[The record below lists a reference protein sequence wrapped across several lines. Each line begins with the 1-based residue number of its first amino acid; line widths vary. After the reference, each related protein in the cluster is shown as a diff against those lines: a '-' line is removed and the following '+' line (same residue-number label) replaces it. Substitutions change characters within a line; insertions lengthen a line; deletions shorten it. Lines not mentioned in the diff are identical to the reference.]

1 MPPDLTREWHRCV
14 DRPDIL
20 AGVNRRASRLP
31 LVLALAVAASAGVA
45 QEPTPEAPP
54 VATVSGTLVTGE
66 RSVPLPV
73 VRSPV
78 GPLVALAPVVN
89 TLGGSVEELAGS
101 AGAFVVSLDT
111 DQAVLGVG
119 SQTLTVGDAIRSL
132 SQPPRRGPGGPLVPI
147 DLLERVYGDLRGY
160 QFTWADNPPTLTVT
174 ESARRQIPMTVET
187 VQLEGLTTVVLRFDE
202 APAFDVV
209 SEPGVVRVEL
219 RGDAAEPTGPVRLP
233 EGSLAQRMELFPGR
247 IVLHLAAGVEA
258 DHYVLSDPFR
268 IVLDLYRA
276 APSTGTE
283 QEQQQVFRPPRPRP
297 GIQTIVVD
305 PGHGGGD
312 TGARGS
318 AGSLEKDLT
327 LSLSRDLQAALESRL
342 PVDVQLTRGADKTMD
357 LDARSAFAN
366 ANKADLFISVHL
378 NSTRGGTAHGAE
390 TYFLNLTASDE
401 AAAEAAAAENAA
413 GNGGQAGG
421 PAADGDPLYDLQL
434 ILWDMAQSRHLEQSQ
449 QLAKLIQAELNRSLG
464 LADRGV
470 KQAPFRVLKGA
481 AMPAVLVELGFI
493 NNPQD
498 EQRLRDPAYRQK
510 LVQALVRAVQRFAAL
525 HQPAPREPS
534 EEPAG

>member
-1 MPPDLTREWHRCV
+1 MPLDLTWKRRRRTG
-14 DRPDIL
+14 RPDIL
-20 AGVNRRASRLP
+20 TGVNRRASRLP

-45 QEPTPEAPP
+45 QEPTPETPP
-54 VATVSGTLVTGE
+54 IATVSGMLVTGE

-78 GPLVALAPVVN
+78 GPLVALAPVVD

-111 DQAVLGVG
+111 DRAVLGVG

-160 QFTWADNPPTLTVT
+160 QFAWADSPPTLTVT
-174 ESARRQIPMTVET
+174 QSARRQIPLTVET

-233 EGSLAQRMELFPGR
+233 EGSLARRMELFPER
-247 IVLHLAAGVEA
+247 IVLYLAAGVEA
-258 DHYVLSDPFR
+258 DYYVLSDPFR

-283 QEQQQVFRPPRPRP
+283 HEQQQPFRPPRPRP

-312 TGARGS
+312 TGARGA

-327 LSLSRDLQAALESRL
+327 LSLSRDLQTALESRL
-342 PVDVQLTRGADKTMD
+342 PVDVQLTRGADETLD

-378 NSTRGGTAHGAE
+378 NSTRGETAHGAE

-413 GNGGQAGG
+413 GDGG
-421 PAADGDPLYDLQL
+421 PAAEGDPLYDLQL

-510 LVQALVRAVQRFAAL
+510 LVAALVRAVQRFAEL

-534 EEPAG
+534 EEPAR

>member
-1 MPPDLTREWHRCV
+1 M
-14 DRPDIL
+14 
-20 AGVNRRASRLP
+20 NRRASRLP

-66 RSVPLPV
+66 RSVSLPV

-78 GPLVALAPVVN
+78 GPLVALAPVVD
-89 TLGGSVEELAGS
+89 TLGGSVKELAES
-101 AGAFVVSLDT
+101 AGAFVLSLEDER
-111 DQAVLGVG
+111 AVLGVG

-160 QFTWADNPPTLTVT
+160 QFTWADSPPTLTVAQ
-174 ESARRQIPMTVET
+174 SARRQIPLTVET

-233 EGSLAQRMELFPGR
+233 EGSLARRMELFPER
-247 IVLHLAAGVEA
+247 IVLYLAAGVEA

-283 QEQQQVFRPPRPRP
+283 QERQQPFRPPRPRP

-312 TGARGS
+312 TGAQGD

-342 PVDVQLTRGADKTMD
+342 PIDVQLTRGADETMD

-378 NSTRGGTAHGAE
+378 NSTRGETAHGAE

-401 AAAEAAAAENAA
+401 AAAEAAEAENAA
-413 GNGGQAGG
+413 GDGGQGG
-421 PAADGDPLYDLQL
+421 GGADGDPLYDLQL

-510 LVQALVRAVQRFAAL
+510 LVEALVRAVQRFAEL

-534 EEPAG
+534 EEPAR